1 MIEQMNIRLPEI
13 TESAEELKDRLRCE
27 TRGRQ
32 KQRIQALYLLKTGQA
47 YSCTQVGHLLGVGR
61 RAVGKWL
68 DRYRAEGLAGMLEI
82 RTHTNRSRS
91 LTPEQ
96 EEHLRRKLSE
106 PEGFESWG
114 AVQSWVNKTFG
125 LELPYTTVYGIA
137 HDEMGAR
144 LKVARKSHT
153 KKQTSG

>member
-1 MIEQMNIRLPEI
+1 MNIRIPEI
-13 TESAEELKDRLRCE
+13 TESAEELKDLLRRE

-32 KQRIQALYLLKTGQA
+32 KQRLQALYLLKTGQVH
-47 YSCTQVGHLLGVGR
+47 SRTRVGQLLGVGR
-61 RAVGKWL
+61 RAVGEWL
-68 DRYRAEGLAGMLEI
+68 DRYETEGLDGLLEI
-82 RTHTNRSRS
+82 RTHTNRPRS

-96 EEHLRRKLSE
+96 EEALRQKLSE
-106 PEGFESWG
+106 PQGFESWG
-114 AVQSWVNKTFG
+114 AVQAWVNETFG